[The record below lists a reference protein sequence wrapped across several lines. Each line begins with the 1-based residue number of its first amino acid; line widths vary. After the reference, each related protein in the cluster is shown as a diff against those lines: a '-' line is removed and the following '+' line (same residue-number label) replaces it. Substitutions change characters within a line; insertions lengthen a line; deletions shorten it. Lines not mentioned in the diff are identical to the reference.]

1 MMPVELTV
9 VTVTYSTTFATFMNL
24 THGEIYFGKPCSF
37 SFFFFFLVSA
47 FIKEFFLFRHLFSKP
62 FINARKKYRG
72 TNLRLTNGSPSK
84 SKFDTLPEYS
94 CQKNIACQFSQG

>member
-37 SFFFFFLVSA
+37 SFFFFF
-47 FIKEFFLFRHLFSKP
+47 FFGICF
-62 FINARKKYRG
+62 Y
-72 TNLRLTNGSPSK
+72 
-84 SKFDTLPEYS
+84 
-94 CQKNIACQFSQG
+94 

>member
-37 SFFFFFLVSA
+37 SFFFFFWYLLLLKNFFYSA
-47 FIKEFFLFRHLFSKP
+47 IYFLSPLST
-62 FINARKKYRG
+62 RG
-72 TNLRLTNGSPSK
+72 
-84 SKFDTLPEYS
+84 
-94 CQKNIACQFSQG
+94 KNIAVQICD